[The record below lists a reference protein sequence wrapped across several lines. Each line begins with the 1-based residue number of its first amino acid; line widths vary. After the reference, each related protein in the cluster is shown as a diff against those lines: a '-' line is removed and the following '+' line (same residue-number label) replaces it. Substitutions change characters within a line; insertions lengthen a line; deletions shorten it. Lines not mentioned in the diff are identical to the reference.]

1 MGVDTRISLPSNVRV
16 RDVAKVMAAS
26 LGCKVTRR
34 IIPRSSGIFAECE
47 DVKIDSASMAE
58 LCNIELHNC
67 TVGSESQWFLF
78 HWELSGGKKGML
90 PRSTAINI
98 AIGMRLIKF
107 FGGSIDFQDCDSTQI
122 DYIADEKSNDENCPT
137 DGREWDNLQKRIL
150 AIEPITDTE
159 IQECEKFAAYHHY

>member
-26 LGCKVTRR
+26 LGCKVTRFA
-34 IIPRSSGIFAECE
+34 IPRSDGIFTECK
-47 DVKIDSASMAE
+47 DILIQSSSTAG
-58 LCNIELHNC
+58 LCDIEFHNC
-67 TVGSESQWFLF
+67 TVGPESQWFLF
-78 HWELSGGKKGML
+78 HWEFTGGRKGML

-98 AIGMRLIKF
+98 AIGMRLVKF
-107 FGGSIDFQDCDSTQI
+107 FGGSIDFQDCDSIQI
-122 DYIADEKSNDENCPT
+122 DYIAGEKSNDENCPT

-159 IQECEKFAAYHHY
+159 IQECEKFAAYRHH